1 MLSDLIRKFDQLSD
15 ELLFAVR
22 RGDESGI
29 NLIDMQLQ
37 PLTRRIFDFDAGS
50 QVEIMAQIGFFNRL
64 AMKNCEDDFSIRRY
78 TTMMSRLF
86 LRYLESSGGKKS
98 TPSRLEQVPLDEG
111 YDPSLQEL
119 VLDSIPERVAVIG
132 LDYRY
137 IYCNRRNAEFYNK
150 QPSDFIGK
158 HMLDV
163 IDQKRFQ
170 TRAKPR
176 IDQCFGGARI
186 SYTYEVAD
194 AYGRLFEVNC
204 RMTPLTGP
212 DKVVGGAVLVLNMQ
226 PMFARMAQ

>member
-15 ELLFAVR
+15 ELLVAVR
-22 RGDESGI
+22 RGDESEI
-29 NLIDMQLQ
+29 NLIDAQVQ
-37 PLTRRIFDFDAGS
+37 PLTRRIFDYDAHNHK
-50 QVEIMAQIGFFNRL
+50 EIMAQIGFFNRL
-64 AMKNCEDDFSIRRY
+64 AMKNCEDDFSVRRY
-78 TTMMSRLF
+78 TTMMSTLF
-86 LRYLESSGGKKS
+86 VRYLETGGERKA
-98 TPSRLEQVPLDEG
+98 TPSRPGQGRLDEG

-137 IYCNRRNAEFYNK
+137 IYCNRRNAEFHNK

-170 TRAKPR
+170 SRAKPR

-186 SYTYEVAD
+186 SYSYEVPD
-194 AYGRLFEVNC
+194 AHGRLFEVHC

-212 DKVVGGAVLVLNMQ
+212 DNVVSGAVLVLNMQ
-226 PMFARMAQ
+226 PMFARMA

>member
-1 MLSDLIRKFDQLSD
+1 MLSDLIRKFDHLSD
-15 ELLFAVR
+15 ELLVAVR
-22 RGDESGI
+22 RGDEGEI
-29 NLIDMQLQ
+29 NQIDRQLQ
-37 PLTRRIFDFDAGS
+37 PLTRRIFDFDA
-50 QVEIMAQIGFFNRL
+50 VNHNEIMAQIGFFNRL
-64 AMKNCEDDFSIRRY
+64 AMRNCEDDFSVKRY
-78 TTMMSRLF
+78 TTMMSTLF
-86 LRYLESSGGKKS
+86 ARYLASNDTRKS
-98 TPSRLEQVPLDEG
+98 LPSQLEQISVCDG

-137 IYCNRRNAEFYNK
+137 IYCNSRNAEFHNK

-163 IDQKRFQ
+163 IDRKRFQ

-186 SYTYEVAD
+186 SYTYEVPD
-194 AYGRLFEVNC
+194 AHGRLFEVNC

-212 DKVVGGAVLVLNMQ
+212 DKVIAGAVLVLNMQ
-226 PMFARMAQ
+226 PMFARTA